1 MPKQGK
7 NLTDLRASNQ
17 GALLRFILA
26 NRTATQ
32 QQLAAAL
39 QLTPMSISYIT
50 TELLEKGYLR
60 ETPTEGSSARGRR
73 AKALS
78 LVTEELLAVSVSVS
92 RRAVRI
98 STVDVGGA
106 VLSTTRV
113 PLAAD
118 TTADRL
124 TAVIERGIAAQ
135 LAAVDGRHV
144 LGIGVS
150 CVGLVNMHDGIV
162 VSATDFYGIPD
173 WPIGEH
179 LEKRFGLPVFVAEDM
194 KAAALAEC
202 YYGVGGTQFVYVGIT
217 HGIGAAVIADGK
229 LLAGEH
235 GYAGELGHT
244 TLYPDGPSCPCGN
257 HGCAELYLSVPVVLK
272 NAGCTAWEDFTADA
286 DSPAMQRFLSD
297 LATVLTGVV
306 NLFDPEA
313 VILGHEGAL
322 LPAVCYKRLQQA
334 LARRTMTRH
343 LKTVCVL
350 PSALARHVTAQSGAA
365 IVFDRL
371 FAGEFK
377 L

>member
-50 TELLEKGYLR
+50 AELLEKGYLR
-60 ETPTEGSSARGRR
+60 EAPTEASSSRGRR
-73 AKALS
+73 AKELS
-78 LVTEELLAVSVSVS
+78 LVTENLLAVSVSVS

-98 STVDVGGA
+98 SMVDIGGG
-106 VLSTTRV
+106 VLATEHI
-113 PLAAD
+113 PLTAD

-124 TAVIERGIAAQ
+124 SAIIERGIAAQ
-135 LAAVDGRHV
+135 LADFSGRHV

-150 CVGLVNMHDGIV
+150 CVGLVNMHDGTV
-162 VSATDFYGIPD
+162 VSTTDFYGITD
-173 WPIGEH
+173 WTIGKQ
-179 LEKRFGLPVFVAEDM
+179 LEARFGLPAFVTEDM

-229 LLAGEH
+229 LLTGEH

-257 HGCAELYLSVPVVLK
+257 CGCAELYLSVPVVLK
-272 NAGCTAWEDFTADA
+272 NADVASWDA
-286 DSPAMQRFLSD
+286 FAAEPDSPTMTRFLRD

-306 NLFDPEA
+306 NLFDPET
-313 VILGHEGAL
+313 VVLGHEGAL
-322 LPAVCYKRLQQA
+322 LPAVCYERLQQT
-334 LARRTMTRH
+334 LAHRTMTRH
-343 LKTVCVL
+343 LKTVRVL
-350 PSALARHVTAQSGAA
+350 PSALARSVTAQSGAA

>member
-26 NRTATQ
+26 HRTVTK

-50 TELLEKGYLR
+50 AELLEKGYLR
-60 ETPTEGSSARGRR
+60 ETATESSSARGRR

-78 LVTEELLAVSVSVS
+78 LVTENLLAVSVSVS
-92 RRAVRI
+92 RRSVRI
-98 STVDVGGA
+98 SVTDLGGT
-106 VLSTTRV
+106 VLSTERI
-113 PLAAD
+113 PLTAD
-118 TTADRL
+118 TTAAHL
-124 TAVIERGIAAQ
+124 TAVIERGIAER
-135 LAAVDGRHV
+135 LAAVDGRRV

-162 VSATDFYGIPD
+162 VSATDFYGITD
-173 WPIGEH
+173 WPIGRR
-179 LEKRFGLPVFVAEDM
+179 LEARFGLPTFVAEDM

-229 LLAGEH
+229 LLTGEH

-257 HGCAELYLSVPVVLK
+257 CGCAELYLSVPVVLK
-272 NAGCTAWEDFTADA
+272 NAGCTSWETFAA
-286 DSPAMQRFLSD
+286 EPNSPAMQRFLSD

-306 NLFDPEA
+306 NLFDPET

-322 LPAVCYKRLQQA
+322 LPAECYERLQHT

-343 LKTVCVL
+343 LKTVRIL